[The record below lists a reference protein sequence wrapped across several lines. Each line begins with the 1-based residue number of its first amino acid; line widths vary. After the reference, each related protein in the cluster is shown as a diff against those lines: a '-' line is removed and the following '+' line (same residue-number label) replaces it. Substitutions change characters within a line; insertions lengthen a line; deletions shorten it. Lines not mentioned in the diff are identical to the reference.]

1 VQALLV
7 ENLRKSFGKGER
19 VVNDVSFNVSAGEVF
34 AFLGPN
40 GAGKTTTIKMVA
52 GLLVPDTGAVRIDGL
67 DPHRDARA
75 MTRLGSVLEGNRNLY
90 WRMTAFE
97 NLRYFGVHKGM
108 SMKAA
113 GIAANALLERFGLAA
128 RRDAQVR
135 NLSRGTQQKLAIAV
149 TLMHQPKV
157 LVLDEPTL
165 GLDVAASLQVMEII
179 RELRAQGMAIVLTT
193 HQLDVA
199 EDLCDRVAIIREGR
213 IIKEA
218 SKAELIR
225 EFSPDGYEIELA
237 EQLCDSRRDILLA
250 DFGARI
256 ELGKVHLPGSVD
268 RLYAALDVIKPLPVH
283 SLGRSRVDFAEIFLR
298 LTAEQKSA

>member
-1 VQALLV
+1 MQALLV

-113 GIAANALLERFGLAA
+113 GIAATALLERFGLTA

-199 EDLCDRVAIIREGR
+199 EDLCDRVAIIRDGR

-237 EQLCDSRRDILLA
+237 EQLCDSRRDILLS